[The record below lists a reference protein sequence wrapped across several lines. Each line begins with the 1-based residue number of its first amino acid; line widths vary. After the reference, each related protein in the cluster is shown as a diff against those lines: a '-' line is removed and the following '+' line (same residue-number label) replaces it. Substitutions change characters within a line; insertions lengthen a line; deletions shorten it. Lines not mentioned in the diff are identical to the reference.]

1 MSSCVSAASRLFIG
15 GITLEDRDSVSLSLA
30 SKGPACFLPI
40 IKDSGS
46 LSSGSSPVTQP
57 LHV

>member
-1 MSSCVSAASRLFIG
+1 MSSCVSAVSRIFTG
-15 GITLEDRDSVSLSLA
+15 GITLEDRDSVSLSLS

-46 LSSGSSPVTQP
+46 SPVTQP